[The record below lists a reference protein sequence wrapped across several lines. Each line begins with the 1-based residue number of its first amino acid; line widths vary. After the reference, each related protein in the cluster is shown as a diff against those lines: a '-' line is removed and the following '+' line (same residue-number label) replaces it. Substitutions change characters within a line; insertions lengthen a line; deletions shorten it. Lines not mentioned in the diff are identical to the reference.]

1 MSRCWQRMLGG
12 ILLVAVV
19 APCEGRPLNP
29 VKQIGVGWQAE
40 KFGWMSFVSFN
51 ADGTMVASDAPATP
65 DDVSGNL
72 TFWTF
77 PEGRL
82 VRRLS
87 VRASLSSDWK
97 YYATSHDVG
106 ELESGRPLISA
117 PEPMNVTVAFSPDGR
132 YLAESSSDHR
142 RAIIQSLALGGG
154 YVSKPAFSPDGRLVA
169 VGVYGTGTVWLID
182 VSTGTVL
189 DHEQVS
195 DLGCGSVAFSPDG
208 KYLITPS
215 TGGLIRWPRD
225 RGGTIRVFQISDH

>member
-97 YYATSHDVG
+97 YYAASHDVG

-132 YLAESSSDHR
+132 YLAESSSDKREHGSHIR
-142 RAIIQSLALGGG
+142 LLELASGKQVSAFGKHDPSSMAI
-154 YVSKPAFSPDGRLVA
+154 SPDGEIV
-169 VGVYGTGTVWLID
+169 
-182 VSTGTVL
+182 
-189 DHEQVS
+189 
-195 DLGCGSVAFSPDG
+195 
-208 KYLITPS
+208 
-215 TGGLIRWPRD
+215 PRD
-225 RGGTIRVFQISDH
+225 VVYES